1 MLTFPHPPS
10 PNSLP
15 QCLGHGIYLV
25 KTFGIKSETCEA
37 AIAGLFAIAKA
48 GCPGVGGRVT
58 HSAAG
63 P

>member
-1 MLTFPHPPS
+1 MHCSVQWPALLPS
-10 PNSLP
+10 V
-15 QCLGHGIYLV
+15 GFVGLV